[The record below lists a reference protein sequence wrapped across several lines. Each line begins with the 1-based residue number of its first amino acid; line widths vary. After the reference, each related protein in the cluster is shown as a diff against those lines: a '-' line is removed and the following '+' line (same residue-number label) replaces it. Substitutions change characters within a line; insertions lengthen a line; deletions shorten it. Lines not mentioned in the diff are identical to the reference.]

1 MEQTTTGFHSLLSS
15 STIYRLFQNL
25 MGARADRLAF
35 VCNYVRVT
43 PGAKVLD
50 VGCGPA
56 DILDH
61 LPPGVNYWGFDI
73 SKRYIAD
80 ARARFGSRGHFSAK
94 EFEPSDL
101 ASLPSFDV
109 VTAMGL
115 FHHLDDATAATLL
128 ATIRR
133 ALKPGGR
140 LVTLDG
146 VFEDGQ
152 NPLARWLISMDRGR
166 HVRTGQQ
173 YQELFGREFPSPR
186 IKIQHRNWIPY
197 TYCLAEC
204 TRPLSPDTTADR

>member
-1 MEQTTTGFHSLLSS
+1 MAQNTTGLRSLLSS
-15 STIYRLFQNL
+15 SPAYRLFQHL
-25 MGARADRLAF
+25 MGAQASRATF
-35 VCNYVRVT
+35 VRDYIRV
-43 PGAKVLD
+43 PDGACLLD

-61 LPPGVNYWGFDI
+61 LPPGVSYWGFDI
-73 SKRYIAD
+73 SERYIAD
-80 ARARFGSRGHFSAK
+80 ATARFGSRGHFSAK
-94 EFEPSDL
+94 EFESSDL

-109 VTAMGL
+109 VTAIGL

-146 VFEDGQ
+146 VFERGQ

-173 YQELFGREFPSPR
+173 YQELFGRAFPAPR
-186 IKIQHRNWIPY
+186 ITIQHRRWIPY

-204 TRPLSPDTTADR
+204 TRPLSPDTPAGR